1 MRLTWDSAEDAAGIP
16 EVVLVPGL
24 GLDER
29 SSARLRRR
37 IGGAVVILPG
47 LGLRR
52 RVGSLDDLAA
62 QLMASLPS
70 HPVVLVGHSQSC
82 QVVVA
87 VAQRDPRVAGVVLLG
102 PTTDPRMLRLW
113 VLAARWVRTAVHERW
128 WQAPLVVVQW
138 LRTGPRA
145 MAALWRQVAADPID
159 ERLRGV
165 AVPVVVVRGQRDA
178 LCPHDWA
185 VHLTGCAPHGRL
197 VELAGAAHMT
207 PQTRPA
213 DVAGLVREL
222 VGQVARSWAG

>member
-1 MRLTWDSAEDAAGIP
+1 M
-16 EVVLVPGL
+16 PGL

-47 LGLRR
+47 LGLSR

-62 QLMASLPS
+62 ELIASLPS
-70 HPVVLVGHSQSC
+70 RRVVLVGHSQSC

-87 VAQRDPRVAGVVLLG
+87 AAQRDPRVVGVLLLG
-102 PTTDPRMLRLW
+102 PTTDPRMLRLR
-113 VLAARWVRTAVHERW
+113 VLAARWVRTAVHEPW
-128 WQAPLVVVQW
+128 WQAPLVAAQW

-145 MAALWRQVAADPID
+145 MAALWRQIAGDPMD

-185 VHLTGCAPHGRL
+185 VHLTDCAPHGRL

-222 VGQVARSWAG
+222 VGEVARS

>member
-1 MRLTWDSAEDAAGIP
+1 MRLTWDSATGAAGIP

-47 LGLRR
+47 MGLRR
-52 RVGSLDDLAA
+52 RIGSLDDLAA
-62 QLMASLPS
+62 QLIASLPS
-70 HPVVLVGHSQSC
+70 QRVVLVGHSQSC

-87 VAQRDPRVAGVVLLG
+87 VAERDPRVAGVLLLG
-102 PTTDPRMLRLW
+102 PTTDPRMRPLR
-113 VLAARWVRTAVHERW
+113 VLAGRWVRTAVHERW
-128 WQAPLVVVQW
+128 WQAPLVVAQW

-145 MAALWRQVAADPID
+145 MAALWRQLADDPVD
-159 ERLRGV
+159 QRLRRV
-165 AVPVVVVRGQRDA
+165 AVPVVVVRGQLDA

-185 VHLTGCAPHGRL
+185 LHLARCAPHGRL

-213 DVAGLVREL
+213 EVAGLVQEL
-222 VGQVARSWAG
+222 VESA

>member
-1 MRLTWDSAEDAAGIP
+1 MRLTWDSATGAAGIP

-47 LGLRR
+47 MGLRR
-52 RVGSLDDLAA
+52 RIGSLDDLAA
-62 QLMASLPS
+62 QLIASLPS
-70 HPVVLVGHSQSC
+70 QRVVLVGHSQSC

-87 VAQRDPRVAGVVLLG
+87 VAERDPRVAGVLLLG
-102 PTTDPRMLRLW
+102 PTTDPRMRPLL
-113 VLAARWVRTAVHERW
+113 VLAGRWVRTAVHEPW
-128 WQAPLVVVQW
+128 WQAPLVVAQW

-145 MAALWRQVAADPID
+145 MAALWRQLADDPVD
-159 ERLRGV
+159 ERLRRV
-165 AVPVVVVRGQRDA
+165 AVPVVVARGQRDA

-185 VHLTGCAPHGRL
+185 LHLSRCAPHGRL
-197 VELAGAAHMT
+197 VELAGGAHMT

-213 DVAGLVREL
+213 DVAGLVQEL
-222 VGQVARSWAG
+222 VEPA